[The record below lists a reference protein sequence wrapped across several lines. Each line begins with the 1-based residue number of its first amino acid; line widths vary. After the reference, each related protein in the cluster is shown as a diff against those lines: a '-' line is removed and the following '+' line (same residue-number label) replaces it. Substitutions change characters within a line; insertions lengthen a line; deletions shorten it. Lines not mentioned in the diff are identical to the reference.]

1 MQDLLKR
8 VVELV
13 EKESGKDVLT
23 VEEKK
28 KLEEEKASLEEE
40 KQAVE
45 ERLIEVKQR
54 IRAIDGRLNIK
65 ERETTKNLKLIVQVM
80 KNIGVDPVELGI
92 DEIIAKKAEQKT
104 KTGSRRGLKN
114 LQLFIDGRPSQWETL
129 SRTLWYVSKNCGG
142 RNDNG
147 SLSVEEFYGLLP
159 GGFDAYKQGSW
170 KVTLPNNVTLE
181 GRMIE
186 EEE

>member
-23 VEEKK
+23 VEEKTR
-28 KLEEEKASLEEE
+28 LEKEKASLEEE
-40 KQAVE
+40 KQAIE
-45 ERLIEVKQR
+45 TRLIEIKQKLK
-54 IRAIDGRLNIK
+54 IINDRLNVK
-65 ERETTKNLKLIVQVM
+65 EKETSRNLKLLAQIM
-80 KNIGVDPVELGI
+80 DNIGIDPRELGI
-92 DEIIAKKAEQKT
+92 EEIVTQKT
-104 KTGSRRGLKN
+104 KTGSRKGLKN
-114 LQLFIDGRPSQWETL
+114 LQLYVDGRPSQWETL

-147 SLSVEEFYGLLP
+147 SLSVEEFYELV
-159 GGFDAYKQGSW
+159 GGFEVYKQGDW
-170 KVTLPNNVTLE
+170 KVTLPNEVTIE

-186 EEE
+186 EKE